1 MKLNKNIMEILHR
14 KCTDYYFDMEQFLK
28 ELIAIPSVM
37 GKSKINMPYGEN
49 SAKVL
54 DVFLKKAAEL
64 GFKTKNIDNYAGT
77 IDIGEGKPEL
87 GILCHLDVVDAG
99 IGWNH
104 PPFELTKSDGK
115 LYGRGT
121 TDDKGPAVSV
131 LYGLKAAEETGLIKK
146 PVRFIVGCNEENG
159 SDDLEYYCK
168 KEALPEKLY
177 TPDGQYP
184 VINIEKGMIRGKFSK
199 KLAENSPKKYILKIH
214 GGYTVNAV
222 PSEAFAE
229 ICGFSED
236 EINIGND
243 FLYEDLKDSIKIIS
257 KGVSAHAST
266 PENGKNALTKLI
278 KFLSHLDFDN
288 QISDTLKSL
297 FEIFPYGETN
307 GEHAGVKC
315 SDDKSGALTLVL
327 SVLEFDGTNFEGIFD
342 IRFPVS
348 FKSDEINSKIQKTLQ
363 SHGFDYECILASEP
377 HYVDENSDFVQS
389 LLKVYEN
396 LTGEKGK
403 CIAIGG
409 GTYVHNTPGG
419 VAFGAEMPGKEYN
432 IHCADEYTVPEEM
445 ILNAEMTANAVI
457 EICG

>member
-1 MKLNKNIMEILHR
+1 MKSEKNICEIIHE
-14 KCTDYYFDMEQFLK
+14 KCTNYYNEMEQFLK
-28 ELIAIPSVM
+28 EIIAIPSVM
-37 GKSKINMPYGEN
+37 SNMKVNMPYGEN

-54 DVFLKKAAEL
+54 DTFLKKAAEL
-64 GFKTKNIDNYAGT
+64 GFKTGNIDNYAGV
-77 IDIGEGKPEL
+77 IDIGSGEPEL

-99 IGWNH
+99 NGWSF
-104 PPFELTKSDGK
+104 PPFELTKANGK

-159 SDDLEYYCK
+159 SDDLKYYCK
-168 KEALPEKLY
+168 KESLPEKLF

-184 VINIEKGMIRGKFSK
+184 LINIEKGMIRGKFSK
-199 KLAENSPKKYILKIH
+199 KLPENQEKYISKIH
-214 GGYTVNAV
+214 GGDTVNAV
-222 PSEAFAE
+222 PSESFAE
-229 ICGFSED
+229 ICGFSEN
-236 EINIGND
+236 EINTGND
-243 FLYEDLKDSIKIIS
+243 FEYEFLKDSIKIIS

-266 PENGKNALTKLI
+266 PEGGKNALTALI
-278 KFLSHLDFDN
+278 KFLSCLDFDRETSN
-288 QISDTLKSL
+288 VLKALS
-297 FEIFPYGETN
+297 EIFPFGETN

-315 SDDKSGALTLVL
+315 SDEKSGSLTLVL
-327 SVLEFDGTNFEGIFD
+327 SVLEFDGTKLEGIFD

-348 FKSDEINSKIQKTLQ
+348 FKSNEINDKINQKLNEY
-363 SHGFDYECILASEP
+363 GFDYKCILASEP
-377 HYVDENSDFVQS
+377 HYVNEKSEFVQA
-389 LLKVYEN
+389 LLRVYEN
-396 LTGEKGK
+396 ITGEKGE

-419 VAFGAEMPGKEYN
+419 VAFGAELPGKEYN

>member
-1 MKLNKNIMEILHR
+1 MKSEKNIR
-14 KCTDYYFDMEQFLK
+14 KIIHEKCSDFYDEMEQFLK
-28 ELIAIPSVM
+28 ELVAIPSIM
-37 GKSKINMPYGEN
+37 NKAEINMPYGEN

-54 DVFLKKAAEL
+54 DVFLKKAENL
-64 GFKTKNIDNYAGT
+64 GFKTRNIDNYAGT

-99 IGWNH
+99 KGWNY
-104 PPFELTKSDGK
+104 PPFELTKANGK

-131 LYGLKAAEETGLIKK
+131 LYGLKAAEETELIKK

-168 KEALPEKLY
+168 MEDLPEKLY

-184 VINIEKGMIRGKFSK
+184 VINIEKGMIRGKFRK
-199 KLAENSPKKYILKIH
+199 KFSEFQSEKSILKIY
-214 GGYTVNAV
+214 GGNTVNAV
-222 PSEAFAE
+222 SSEAFAE
-229 ICGFSED
+229 ISNCTED
-236 EINIGND
+236 EINIENG
-243 FLYEDLKDSIKIIS
+243 FSYEILKSSIKIIS

-266 PENGKNALTKLI
+266 PDNGKNALTALI
-278 KFLSHLDFDN
+278 ELLSHMNFN
-288 QISDTLKSL
+288 CEASDALKSL
-297 FEIFPYGETN
+297 SQIFPHGETN

-315 SDDKSGALTLVL
+315 SDSKSGSLTLVL
-327 SVLEFDGTNFEGIFD
+327 SVLELDNNNIEGIFD
-342 IRFPVS
+342 IRFPVN
-348 FKSDEINSKIQKTLQ
+348 FKSEEINKKIQITLE
-363 SHGFDYECILASEP
+363 SHGFEYQCILASEP
-377 HYVDENSDFVQS
+377 HYVDEKSEFVQT
-389 LLKVYEN
+389 LLKVYES
-396 LTGEKGK
+396 LTGKKGN

-409 GTYVHNTPGG
+409 GTYVHNTADG

>member
-1 MKLNKNIMEILHR
+1 MKSEKSIREIIHE
-14 KCTDYYFDMEQFLK
+14 KCSGYYDEMEQFLK

-37 GKSKINMPYGEN
+37 GNAEIHMPYGKN
-49 SAKVL
+49 SAEVL
-54 DVFLKKAAEL
+54 KVFLKKAEEL
-64 GFKTKNIDNYAGT
+64 GFKTQNFDNYAGT
-77 IDIGEGKPEL
+77 IDIGEGTPEL

-99 IGWNH
+99 KGWSY
-104 PPFELTKSDGK
+104 PPFELTKANGK

-131 LYGLKAAEETGLIKK
+131 LYGLKAAEETGLLKK
-146 PVRFIVGCNEENG
+146 TVRFIVGCNEENG

-184 VINIEKGMIRGKFSK
+184 LINIEKGMIRGKFRK
-199 KLAENSPKKYILKIH
+199 KFSANQSEKYILKIH
-214 GGYTVNAV
+214 GGNTVNAV

-229 ICGFSED
+229 INGFTAE
-236 EINIGND
+236 EINSQND
-243 FLYEDLKDSIKIIS
+243 FSCEISDGTIKIIS
-257 KGVSAHAST
+257 KGISAHAST
-266 PENGKNALTKLI
+266 PEGGQNALTSLI
-278 KFLSHLDFDN
+278 ELLSRMEFDN
-288 QISDTLKSL
+288 ETSNILKSL
-297 FEIFPYGETN
+297 SEIFPYGETN

-315 SDDKSGALTLVL
+315 SDDKSGMLTLVL
-327 SVLEFDGTNFEGIFD
+327 SVLEYDGNDLEGIFD

-348 FKSDEINSKIQKTLQ
+348 FKSEEINNKIQKTLQ
-363 SHGFDYECILASEP
+363 NHGFEYECILASEP
-377 HYVDENSDFVQS
+377 HYVDENSEFVQT
-389 LLKVYEN
+389 LLNVYEN
-396 LTGEKGK
+396 LTGNKGK

-409 GTYVHNTPGG
+409 GTYVHNTLGG

>member
-1 MKLNKNIMEILHR
+1 MENGTAKIIRR
-14 KCTDYYFDMEQFLK
+14 KCENYYNEMEQFLK
-28 ELIAIPSVM
+28 ELISIPSVM
-37 GKSKINMPYGEN
+37 GKPKANMPYGEN

-54 DVFLKKAAEL
+54 DVFLKKVAEL
-64 GFKTKNIDNYAGT
+64 GFKTGNIDNYAGT

-99 IGWNH
+99 NGWSY
-104 PPFELTKSDGK
+104 PPFELTKADGR

-146 PVRFIVGCNEENG
+146 PIRFIVGCNEENG

-168 KEALPEKLY
+168 KEYLPKKLY

-199 KLAENSPKKYILKIH
+199 KLSENISQKRILRIH
-214 GGYTVNAV
+214 GGDTVNAV

-236 EINIGND
+236 EINTEND
-243 FLYEDLKDSIKIIS
+243 FLYEKLKDSIKIIS
-257 KGVSAHAST
+257 KGAAAHAST
-266 PENGKNALTKLI
+266 PEGGKNALTKLI
-278 KFLSHLDFDN
+278 YRLSKLNFN
-288 QISDTLKSL
+288 SEISSVLKSIS
-297 FEIFPYGETN
+297 EIFPYGETN
-307 GEHAGVKC
+307 GEHAGVYC
-315 SDDKSGALTLVL
+315 SDSKSGSLTLVL
-327 SVLEFDGTNFEGIFD
+327 SVLEFDGNFLEGIFD
-342 IRFPVS
+342 IRFPVCC
-348 FKSDEINSKIQKTLQ
+348 KSEEINGKIEKTLH
-363 SHGFDYECILASEP
+363 SHGFEYKCILASEP
-377 HYVDENSDFVQS
+377 HYVDEKSDFVQS
-389 LLKVYEN
+389 LLRVYEN

-409 GTYVHNTPGG
+409 GTYVHNTAGG
-419 VAFGAEMPGKEYN
+419 VAFGAELPGKEYN

-445 ILNAEMTANAVI
+445 ILNAEMTANAAI